1 MERPLSSRILST
13 SAGTNREAFAALD
26 WTLFV
31 SIGLIWGSSFLLM
44 DIGLEDFKPGLI
56 TWMRVGLGAAVLALV
71 PRARRRIEPFDRPRL
86 IALSFVWVAIP
97 FTLFPIAQQYINS
110 AVAGMLNGAMPIFAA
125 VIATILLRKLPHGA
139 VLVGLVLGFVGVAA
153 ISLSSGSGDSSEALG
168 VVLVLVATL
177 CYGLAVNIA
186 APITQQYGSL
196 AVNAQM
202 LAYATLWTAP
212 LGVTGLLK
220 STFGWDSFL
229 AIAVAG
235 ALGTGL
241 AFVIMGSLVSRVGST
256 RSSFITYMIPVVAL
270 VLGVVFRNDQ
280 VTVMSLVGVVLVIAG
295 ALLAA
300 RRETERSPEKLT
312 KTP

>member
-1 MERPLSSRILST
+1 
-13 SAGTNREAFAALD
+13 
-26 WTLFV
+26 
-31 SIGLIWGSSFLLM
+31 M
-44 DIGLEDFKPGLI
+44 DIGLEAFHPGLI
-56 TWMRVGLGAAVLALV
+56 TWMRIGFGAVVLGVI
-71 PRARRRIEPFDRPRL
+71 RKARRPIAPFDRPRL

-168 VVLVLVATL
+168 VALVLLATL

-196 AVNAQM
+196 VVNAQM
-202 LAYATLWTAP
+202 LAYATIWTAP
-212 LGVTGLLK
+212 LGVIGLMQ
-220 STFGWDSFL
+220 STFAWDSFL
-229 AIAVAG
+229 AILVAG
-235 ALGTGL
+235 AIGTGL
-241 AFVIMGSLVSRVGST
+241 AFVIMGSLVGRVGST

-280 VTVMSLVGVVLVIAG
+280 VTIVSLIGVILVIAG

-300 RRETERSPEKLT
+300 RREPESLST
-312 KTP
+312 

>member
-1 MERPLSSRILST
+1 
-13 SAGTNREAFAALD
+13 
-26 WTLFV
+26 
-31 SIGLIWGSSFLLM
+31 M
-44 DIGLEDFKPGLI
+44 DIGLEAFKPGLI
-56 TWMRVGLGAAVLALV
+56 TWMRIGFGAVVLGLI
-71 PRARRRIEPFDRPRL
+71 PNARRPIEAFDRPRL

-125 VIATILLRKLPHGA
+125 VIATMLLRKLPHGA
-139 VLVGLVLGFVGVAA
+139 VLVGLLLGFVGVAA

-168 VVLVLVATL
+168 VVLVLLATL

-202 LAYATLWTAP
+202 LAYATIWTAP
-212 LGVTGLLK
+212 LGVTGLVQ
-220 STFGWDSFL
+220 STFAWDSFL
-229 AIAVAG
+229 AILVAG
-235 ALGTGL
+235 AIGTGL
-241 AFVIMGSLVSRVGST
+241 AFLIMGSLVGRVGST

-280 VTVMSLVGVVLVIAG
+280 VTIVALVGVILVIVG

-300 RRETERSPEKLT
+300 RREPETRSAEPT
-312 KTP
+312 DA